1 MKQNMCYFMIY
12 LLVNHQKIKFNWKI
26 KNAIHDCNDEHNFEF
41 LFYKNAAN
49 LLFIGTGLRSDLRKS
64 AMRGKFSILLINS
77 TKLGNFPI
85 NSGDNF
91 WWETNI
97 SYIWKSETVTVLAAK
112 NGRSPKIRKDFYLDC
127 LKARKGRIV
136 CLEWKVFYCST

>member
-1 MKQNMCYFMIY
+1 MQLMIVMMSTI
-12 LLVNHQKIKFNWKI
+12 L
-26 KNAIHDCNDEHNFEF
+26 NFF
-41 LFYKNAAN
+41 FYKNAAN

-91 WWETNI
+91 
-97 SYIWKSETVTVLAAK
+97 
-112 NGRSPKIRKDFYLDC
+112 
-127 LKARKGRIV
+127 
-136 CLEWKVFYCST
+136 